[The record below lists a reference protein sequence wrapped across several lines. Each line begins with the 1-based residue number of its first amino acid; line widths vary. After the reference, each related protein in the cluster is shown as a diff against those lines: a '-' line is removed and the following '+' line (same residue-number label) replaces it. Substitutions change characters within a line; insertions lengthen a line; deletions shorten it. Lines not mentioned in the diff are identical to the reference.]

1 MTPTNSKN
9 EIPNLLG
16 TPPWDEELLRKCYF
30 QNFTET
36 REYIQMKHP
45 GVPVYTSL
53 KSIRLSLDVFLN
65 AVSDLISSI
74 NRFKGES
81 ARPEFWH
88 RPYRSFVEELEVA
101 IQRGIASSAMCS
113 MALVDHTREFS
124 KIYTIPD
131 YDIKLN
137 HYFNA
142 SKEHRFIH
150 SLRRYITH
158 IKLTKANWMITH
170 SYEDREEPQAF
181 FFFRQTDLLKWTD
194 WHSLAK
200 VYIDEHPEGINV
212 EELFKHYSSTVKEFH
227 NWLRSSVM
235 DSYGTHISDYLRYQ
249 NLMKRFEFQSY
260 WNFLLKQ
267 AFIPKNVDPYMY
279 LDRYLTKQELES
291 VFSFPQRS
299 KEQVDR
305 IIELV
310 DEYGACT
317 EEIRNLVYR
326 FFSIKK
332 S

>member
-1 MTPTNSKN
+1 
-9 EIPNLLG
+9 
-16 TPPWDEELLRKCYF
+16 
-30 QNFTET
+30 
-36 REYIQMKHP
+36 MKHP
-45 GVPVYTSL
+45 GSPVYTSL
-53 KSIRLSLDVFLN
+53 ESIRLSLDIFLN
-65 AVSDLISSI
+65 AVTDLISSI

-81 ARPEFWH
+81 ARPGFWNK
-88 RPYRSFVEELEVA
+88 PYRQFVEELEVA
-101 IQRGIASSAMCS
+101 IQRGIASSTMCS

-124 KIYTIPD
+124 KSYTIPA
-131 YDIKLN
+131 YDSKIH
-137 HYFNA
+137 HYFNE

-158 IKLTKANWMITH
+158 VKITKANWLVTD
-170 SYEDREEPQAF
+170 SQEGRKVF
-181 FFFRQTDLLKWTD
+181 FLFGQSELLKWSD
-194 WHSLAK
+194 WHSLARE
-200 VYIDEHPEGINV
+200 YIYEQPKGINV
-212 EELFKHYSSTVKEFH
+212 EELFENYSSTVMEFH
-227 NWLRSSVM
+227 NWLRGAVM
-235 DSYGTHISDYLRYQ
+235 DSYGAEISDYLHYQ
-249 NLMKRFEFQSY
+249 KLMKRFAFQSY

-291 VFSFPQRS
+291 VFSFPHRS